1 MENNQEIIQLRQTI
15 DGMKER
21 ITRLE
26 EQMKTVYNRTERIEE
41 KLDRLIEQGAGQD
54 VELAKNEVQ
63 ISNGERMFWLVIS
76 AVIGLVMYY
85 LKSAN

>member
-1 MENNQEIIQLRQTI
+1 MENNQEILQLRQTI

-63 ISNGERMFWLVIS
+63 ISNGERMFWLIIS

-85 LKSAN
+85 LKSSS